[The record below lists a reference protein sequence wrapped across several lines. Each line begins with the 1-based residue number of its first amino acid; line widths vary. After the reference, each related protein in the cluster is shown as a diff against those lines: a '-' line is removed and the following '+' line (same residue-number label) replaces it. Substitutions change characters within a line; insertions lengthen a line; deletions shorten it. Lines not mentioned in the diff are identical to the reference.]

1 MSISVDINSVNIE
14 ENRKEVLFEE
24 FSKQY
29 FLQIKEFLLQEKNN
43 WNIVYPKWKDI
54 FNSFNKTPFNKV
66 KIVILWQDP
75 YHWEWEAH
83 GLCFSVQDW
92 VKQPPSL
99 KNIFKE
105 IESDL
110 WISKPNSWDLTK
122 RAEQWVL
129 LLNAVLTVKKDTPAS
144 HKDIWRHTFTDE
156 VIKKLS
162 EKKSWLIFLLRW
174 AFAQSKEPF
183 IDTSK
188 HIILK
193 ATHPSPFSVYRGFSG
208 CRHFSKVNEIL
219 KNKWEQEIDWKLN

>member
-1 MSISVDINSVNIE
+1 MSTSVDIKNINME
-14 ENRKEVLFEE
+14 SSWKTVLEQE
-24 FSKQY
+24 FSKPY

-43 WNIVYPKWKDI
+43 WNIIYPQWKDI
-54 FNSFNKTPFNKV
+54 FNAFNQTPFNQV
-66 KIVILWQDP
+66 RVVILGQDP

-83 GLCFSVQDW
+83 WLCFSVQDW
-92 VKQPPSL
+92 VRQPPSL

-110 WISKPNSWDLTK
+110 WISKPQSWNLTK

-129 LLNAVLTVKKDTPAS
+129 LLNAVLTVRKDTPAS

-174 AFAQSKEPF
+174 AFAQSKEPL

-188 HIILK
+188 HIVLK
-193 ATHPSPFSVYRGFSG
+193 AAHPSPFSVHRWFFWSK
-208 CRHFSKVNEIL
+208 HFSKVNEIL
-219 KNKWEQEIDWKLN
+219 KNRLEEEINWELK

>member
-1 MSISVDINSVNIE
+1 MSTSVDINSVNIE
-14 ENRKEVLFEE
+14 ESRKEVLKEE

-43 WNIVYPKWKDI
+43 WNVVYPNGKDI
-54 FNSFNKTPFNKV
+54 FNSFNKTPFNQV

-75 YHWEWEAH
+75 YHWAGEAH

-110 WISKPNSWDLTK
+110 WITKPDSWDLTK

-183 IDTSK
+183 IDSSK

-193 ATHPSPFSVYRGFSG
+193 AAHPSPFSVYRWFSW

-219 KNKWEQEIDWKLN
+219 RNKWDQEIDWRL